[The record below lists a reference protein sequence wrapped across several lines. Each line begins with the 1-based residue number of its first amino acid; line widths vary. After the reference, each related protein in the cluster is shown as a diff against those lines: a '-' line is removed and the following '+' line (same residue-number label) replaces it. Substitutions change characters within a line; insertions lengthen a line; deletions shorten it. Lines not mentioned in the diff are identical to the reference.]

1 MVKNMRKF
9 VVNEKEYVAK
19 PFDFNLVCD
28 LEDYGFSMEEMGS
41 KKIKAVRAY
50 FAICAGLTVEQA
62 GKEIEQHV
70 ISGKDISDITVAMN
84 EEMEKSDFF
93 RALFKATETETAANQ
108 KKADEA

>member
-1 MVKNMRKF
+1 MRKF

-28 LEDYGFSMEEMGS
+28 LEDYGFSMEEMGN

-50 FAICAGLTVEQA
+50 FALCAGMTVEQA

-70 ISGKDISDITVAMN
+70 IKGKDVSDITAAMN

-108 KKADEA
+108 KETEKA